1 MRLIDRALSYAA
13 VDVPVFP
20 VSLEKR
26 PLTRNGFKD
35 ATKDQSQISNWW
47 RKWVTAGIGAPT
59 GEASGLLV
67 VDSDPRHGGDASL
80 AELCEEFGMEWLENT
95 LTVRSGGGGHHFYFQ
110 YPSGLNI
117 RNSAGK
123 LGEGLDVRGEGGYI
137 ILPPSPHPSG
147 KTYTVQEP
155 ARAAPCPQWLI
166 ERLKV
171 ERLVERPSISLSVSF
186 DPRAGPSIPAGER
199 NEKLFKIACAMRGTG
214 KTMNEIESDLLAI
227 RDYRCATGEHPVTDL
242 EVRKI
247 ACSVATRYAPN
258 L

>member
-1 MRLIDRALSYAA
+1 MKLMSEALRYASA
-13 VDVPVFP
+13 SIPVFP
-20 VSLEKR
+20 VSVDKR

-35 ATKDQSQISNWW
+35 ATTHQGLINRWW
-47 RKWVTAGIGAPT
+47 RKWETAGIGAPT

-95 LTVRSGGGGHHFYFQ
+95 LTVRTGGGGHHFYFQ
-110 YPSGLNI
+110 YPQGSNI
-117 RNSAGK
+117 RNSAGR
-123 LGEGLDVRGEGGYI
+123 LGEGLDVRAEGGYI

-147 KTYTVQEP
+147 RTYTVQEP
-155 ARAAPCPQWLI
+155 SSAAPCPEWLI

-171 ERLVERPSISLSVSF
+171 ERPVERPSVLLSVPF

-214 KTMNEIESDLLAI
+214 KTMGEIESDLLAI
-227 RDYRCATGEHPVTDL
+227 RDYRCATGEHPVTDM

-258 L
+258 V